1 VTAPVSL
8 QNTTALRG
16 MALAITAF
24 TLFAVHDALVK
35 SVVSALPV
43 FQILFVRSIFIVAAC
58 LVIRRSVFREMLAS
72 PNKVMHVLRGVL
84 TLAAW
89 IMYYSAARDL
99 QLAEMTTLYYF
110 APIITIVLA
119 VIFLKER
126 LTLARVGA
134 AAIGFFG
141 VIVAVDPSG
150 LSIGVPALMVL
161 GAAFLWAVAMILMR
175 TIARSDSS
183 IVLIFSMNLFF
194 AIAMG
199 LASIPVWTAMTPVE
213 ILIVVM
219 IGAVGGSAQ
228 YILVE
233 AARLVPASVVGT
245 VEYGAL
251 IWSFIFGFVFWG
263 EMPAGSVYLGAAL
276 VIAAGLVLAWSEHR
290 AGRRVD
296 VP

>member
-1 VTAPVSL
+1 
-8 QNTTALRG
+8 

-35 SVVSALPV
+35 AVIHALPV
-43 FQILFVRSIFIVAAC
+43 TQILFT
-58 LVIRRSVFREMLAS
+58 RSVFIMLACVALRRS
-72 PNKVMHVLRGVL
+72 ILAEAWRSANKGMHVLRGIL

-89 IMYYSAARDL
+89 LMFYSAGREL
-99 QLAEMTTLYYF
+99 QLAEMTTLYYV

-141 VIVAVDPSG
+141 VVVAVNPSG
-150 LSIGVPALMVL
+150 LSIGLPALLVL

-175 TIARSDSS
+175 TISRSDSS

-194 AIAMG
+194 TIVMG
-199 LASIPVWTAMTPVE
+199 VASIPTWTAMDPLQIV
-213 ILIVVM
+213 IVV
-219 IGAVGGSAQ
+219 GVGVAGGCAQ
-228 YILVE
+228 YLLVE
-233 AARLVPASVVGT
+233 AARLIPASVVGT

-251 IWSFIFGFVFWG
+251 IWSFVFGFLFWG
-263 EMPAGSVYLGAAL
+263 EEPASTVYIGAAL

-290 AGRRVD
+290 ARRTIGET
-296 VP
+296 P

>member
-1 VTAPVSL
+1 
-8 QNTTALRG
+8 
-16 MALAITAF
+16 MALALTAF

-43 FQILFVRSIFIVAAC
+43 VQILFARSVFILAAC
-58 LVIRRSVFREMLAS
+58 LVIRPRVFREMLAS
-72 PNKVMHVLRGVL
+72 GNKGMHLLRGVM

-89 IMYYSAARDL
+89 LMYYNAAREM

-119 VIFLKER
+119 VIFLKEQ

-141 VIVAVDPSG
+141 VIVAVNPTGVAIG
-150 LSIGVPALMVL
+150 LPAIMVL

-175 TIARSDSS
+175 TIAKADSS

-194 AIAMG
+194 AIVMG
-199 LASIPVWTAMTPVE
+199 AATIPAWTPMDLPQVLAV
-213 ILIVVM
+213 L
-219 IGAVGGSAQ
+219 GVGVAGGVAQ
-228 YILVE
+228 YLLIE
-233 AARLVPASVVGT
+233 AARLIPASVVGT

-251 IWSFIFGFVFWG
+251 IWSFIFGYVFWG
-263 EMPAGSVYLGAAL
+263 ETPPGTVYAGAL
-276 VIAAGLVLAWSEHR
+276 LIVCAGLLLAWSEHR
-290 AGRRVD
+290 NRRLPGTTPPV
-296 VP
+296 